1 MKMDTFR
8 IILCIGWFICGLIGA
23 IINHKKYRTKKE
35 IEENDIRTDLIF
47 FIWGYI
53 GLFFIFFR
61 WLNSK
66 IMKI

>member
-1 MKMDTFR
+1 MDT
-8 IILCIGWFICGLIGA
+8 LLWIGWFICGLIAA

-35 IEENDIRTDLIF
+35 IEEDIRTDLLL

-61 WLNSK
+61 WFNSK
-66 IMKI
+66 IN